1 MSHGETYDGLSIV
14 LVMWEEGKSGVNLD
28 GKVSFKN
35 GCWGVK

>member
-1 MSHGETYDGLSIV
+1 MSHGKTYDVLSTV
-14 LVMWEEGKSGVNLD
+14 LVMWEKWKSGVNLG